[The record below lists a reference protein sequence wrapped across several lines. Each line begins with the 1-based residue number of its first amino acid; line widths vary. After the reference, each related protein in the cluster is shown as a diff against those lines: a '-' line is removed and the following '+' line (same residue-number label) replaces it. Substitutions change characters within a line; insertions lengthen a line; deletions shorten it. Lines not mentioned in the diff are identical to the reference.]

1 MQPAQQH
8 KEFEMTDLKLTIVP
22 FASDSDVRIESK
34 FPHLRSNGFV
44 RGVTAMDQWFILVGD
59 AWKESRLP
67 MNELMRDY
75 LTTMLDRFT
84 RRADLIEQ
92 LSVFDFVPHL
102 LGLRRIDS
110 VCIQD
115 VADMSLQYVAFF
127 PGRSGYRHE
136 PRSLEYTASIGE
148 TLYQQLSRETEGKDD
163 WFSCAYAEMGK
174 AFGQAVMVLRA
185 MNPAFGYQRTIAAEA
200 KKKKDLFFQSDV
212 EVGDVRKIFNHV
224 DGMYFE
230 QPIRL
235 DTTIN

>member
-1 MQPAQQH
+1 MS
-8 KEFEMTDLKLTIVP
+8 DLQLTIVP
-22 FASDSDVRIESK
+22 FASDIDVRLESK
-34 FPHLRSNGFV
+34 FPHLRSSGFV

-92 LSVFDFVPHL
+92 LSVFDFVPYL

-110 VCIQD
+110 VCVQD

-148 TLYQQLSRETEGKDD
+148 TLYRQLSRETEGKDD

-200 KKKKDLFFQSDV
+200 KKKDFLFPTNT

-230 QPIRL
+230 QPIPT
-235 DTTIN
+235 DMKIN